1 METSARIAI
10 ARTLAQRLQ
19 AHFGSHLLLAGV
31 YGSAAR
37 GDDTPWSDLDMFVVG
52 QAEMR
57 FSERTYLIRSMPVH
71 LEYVSEP
78 ELRAALD
85 GPTLRWPYLMGVL
98 DTVQPLAGAAGL
110 ATAWRERGQA
120 PAEAAFRTA
129 LERALPGLVFESYGR
144 IRSCGARNNW
154 QDASHAASEVLYE
167 IKTALCLLNRRW
179 VTRDYYAGFVES
191 FAFPLR
197 PANYELLVPQ
207 LWEARE
213 LNTIVTVAGEL
224 VSAYWRLL
232 TTCGL
237 NVPNHQTV
245 ESVPLEER

>member
-1 METSARIAI
+1 MDTSARIAI

-19 AHFGSHLLLAGV
+19 AQFGAQLLFAGV

-37 GDDTPWSDLDMFVVG
+37 GDDTPWSNLDMFVVG

-71 LEYVSEP
+71 LEYISEP
-78 ELRAALD
+78 ELCAALD
-85 GPTLRWPYLMGVL
+85 RPTLRWPYLMGVL
-98 DTVQPLAGAAGL
+98 DAVQPILGADGL
-110 ATAWRERGQA
+110 VQRWLERGQA

-129 LERALPGLVFESYGR
+129 LEQALPGLVFESYGR
-144 IRSCGARNNW
+144 IRSCGARHNW
-154 QDASHAASEVLYE
+154 QDASHAAIEVLYE

-179 VTRDYYAGFVES
+179 VTRDYYAGFEQS

-197 PANYELLVPQ
+197 PAGYEQLVPQ

-224 VSAYWRLL
+224 VSAYWRLI

-237 NVPNHQTV
+237 NVPNYQTV

>member
-1 METSARIAI
+1 MDTSARIAI

-19 AHFGSHLLLAGV
+19 AQFGAQLLFVGV

-52 QAEMR
+52 RDAMR
-57 FSERTYLIRSMPVH
+57 FSERTYLIQSIPVH
-71 LEYVSEP
+71 LEYLAESA
-78 ELRAALD
+78 LLAALD
-85 GPTLRWPYLMGVL
+85 GPTVRWPYLMGAL
-98 DTVQPLAGAAGL
+98 AACHGIIGADGQVQRWL
-110 ATAWRERGQA
+110 ERGRA
-120 PAEAAFRTA
+120 PSETAFRTA

-144 IRSCGARNNW
+144 IRSSGARNNPY
-154 QDASHAASEVLYE
+154 DAQHAAIEVLYE

-197 PANYELLVPQ
+197 PAGYEELVPQ

-213 LNTIVTVAGEL
+213 LNPIVTLAGEL
-224 VSAYWRLL
+224 VSGYWRLL
-232 TTCGL
+232 TACGL
-237 NVPNHQTV
+237 NVPNYQTV

>member
-1 METSARIAI
+1 MDTSSRLNI
-10 ARTLAQRLQ
+10 ARALAQRLSAQ
-19 AHFGSHLLLAGV
+19 YGPRLLLAGV

-37 GDDTPWSDLDMFVVG
+37 GDATEWSDLDLFVVG
-52 QAEMR
+52 RAELG
-57 FSERTYLIRSMPVH
+57 FTERTYLIQSIPVH

-78 ELRAALD
+78 ELLATLD
-85 GPTLRWPYLMGVL
+85 RPGLRWPYLMGVL
-98 DTVQPLAGAAGL
+98 ATLQPITGAAGL
-110 ATAWRERGQA
+110 ATTWLERGQA
-120 PAEAAFRTA
+120 PSEAAFRTA

-144 IRSCGARNNW
+144 IRSCGARNNRN
-154 QDASHAASEVLYE
+154 DATHAAIEVLYE
-167 IKTALCLLNRRW
+167 IKTALCLLNQRW
-179 VTRDYYAGFVES
+179 VTRDYYAGFEQS

-197 PANYELLVPQ
+197 PMGYETLVPQ

-237 NVPNHQTV
+237 NVPNYQTV
-245 ESVPLEER
+245 ESVPLEEH